1 MTFLRQVTD
10 AVATAVD
17 PTIEARSRWP
27 TEQKHPSANRAVAV
41 AQTLRGTAG
50 DRNCDMSCSL
60 HGTQPFWQSALA
72 AMWGG

>member
-41 AQTLRGTAG
+41 AQTCEELLAIETAV
-50 DRNCDMSCSL
+50 
-60 HGTQPFWQSALA
+60 
-72 AMWGG
+72 